1 MTNPAAPPPA
11 ARPDAASTLAA
22 EASQTYNLKVCFD
35 DLAFRE
41 LSHGL

>member
-1 MTNPAAPPPA
+1 MTNPAAPPTA
-11 ARPDAASTLAA
+11 ARPDAAPALYT